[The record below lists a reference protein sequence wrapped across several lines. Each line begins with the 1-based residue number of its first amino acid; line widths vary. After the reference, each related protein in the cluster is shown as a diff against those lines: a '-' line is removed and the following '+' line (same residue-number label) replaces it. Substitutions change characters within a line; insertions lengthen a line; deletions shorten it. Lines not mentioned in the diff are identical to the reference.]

1 MVAGLNAQHG
11 VNLSTPTSFSNPV
24 AGGNNSMD
32 MGVVVRS
39 SRPFAMVDEI
49 TKGSSAAADGLQLG
63 NQIVKFGNMKIGENL
78 VQKLTTE
85 AQINQ
90 SHAMLVVVMGQGVF
104 INLTIKPNSWQCHD
118 LLGTLHSNHIL
129 YFSLLFKLCFNWSI
143 NLIYAS
149 ES

>member
-1 MVAGLNAQHG
+1 
-11 VNLSTPTSFSNPV
+11 
-24 AGGNNSMD
+24 MD

-118 LLGTLHSNHIL
+118 LLGKPTMRS
-129 YFSLLFKLCFNWSI
+129 
-143 NLIYAS
+143 
-149 ES
+149 